1 MIIKIIII
9 IIKII
14 IMIIDNL
21 LFIIKFMI
29 KGYVSQRVLCKGIF
43 DLYEIT
49 IFLII
54 IKFFFKIKY

>member
-1 MIIKIIII
+1 
-9 IIKII
+9 
-14 IMIIDNL
+14 MIIDNL